1 VVITPDFQ
9 SGNLGSNPG
18 GTYFFL
24 EKQATGNMILT
35 KVEQCNLLEKRQ
47 ILSLSDHKHQMVP
60 WYSGYQSYC
69 NLLEKRQIL
78 SLSDHKHQMVPWY
91 SGYQSYHSATWV
103 QIPVGSTFFE
113 KTDKSQI

>member
-1 VVITPDFQ
+1 
-9 SGNLGSNPG
+9 
-18 GTYFFL
+18 
-24 EKQATGNMILT
+24 
-35 KVEQCNLLEKRQ
+35 
-47 ILSLSDHKHQMVP
+47 MVP

>member
-1 VVITPDFQ
+1 VVITPDFE

-47 ILSLSDHKHQMVP
+47 ILSLSDHKHQMV
-60 WYSGYQSYC
+60 
-69 NLLEKRQIL
+69 
-78 SLSDHKHQMVPWY
+78 HWY